1 MTRKRA
7 PVQVAVR
14 NDDGSVRFVW
24 ADELRVQK
32 EEHEA
37 KVAAPPIVK
46 GQKLSTDEILRYL
59 AMHKRDPDFVIP
71 VAVIDAIAGRVASK
85 RAWARAEAE
94 AKKSDATPL
103 LRALRAEADK
113 VRTEFPQFVG
123 NDSRVAKIVIK
134 RLDGR
139 LTRRGKDGKRVPV
152 KLKLGTVRR
161 QISPT
166 K

>member
-1 MTRKRA
+1 MGEGRGR
-7 PVQVAVR
+7 
-14 NDDGSVRFVW
+14 G
-24 ADELRVQK
+24 
-32 EEHEA
+32 EE
-37 KVAAPPIVK
+37 VGCYAA
-46 GQKLSTDEILRYL
+46 T
-59 AMHKRDPDFVIP
+59 
-71 VAVIDAIAGRVASK
+71 
-85 RAWARAEAE
+85 ARATGR
-94 AKKSDATPL
+94 SGQGTD
-103 LRALRAEADK
+103 R
-113 VRTEFPQFVG
+113 VPQFVG